1 VVVFAGVDIVLVN
14 WLRFGLAGHLSIP
27 MEHLDIIRGREYN
40 EEELSVVADRLWRLR
55 AELVKYGRQED
66 GEWEERELG
75 RM

>member
-1 VVVFAGVDIVLVN
+1 
-14 WLRFGLAGHLSIP
+14 
-27 MEHLDIIRGREYN
+27 MEHLRGREFN

-55 AELVKYGRQED
+55 AELMKSGRQDD